1 MPLEKSFNLNNIQ
14 NRYPIWQGGMG
25 IGVSLTELASAV
37 GVEGGI
43 GTVSS
48 VSLDQLVRRRL
59 LAQGEKVE
67 DVAPGRMDVVEAVER
82 EIFDTKQKAGVTAIN
97 IMVALPS
104 SYEQSV
110 EGAIRGGV
118 DAIISGAG
126 PPFALPSI
134 VERIT
139 GTKDYETNLIPMI
152 ASAKGVNVICRKWNR
167 SGYRLPDAFV
177 LEGPLAGGHIG
188 WSYKQIDQAGS
199 DFYKKYDLFKE
210 LLPEVLDAANSDGR
224 SIPVIV
230 AGGIATHEDI
240 VYALDQ
246 GASAVQMGSRF
257 AMTKESGFTDK
268 VKQLIIDA
276 KVGDVVIADDTW
288 GSACGYP
295 FKYLKDSPLAKEKNG
310 SHFCI
315 CSTLKGAA
323 GLDNSSR
330 IGTKGFAES
339 CPERDVLIPGR
350 KCPALDNRNYAELV
364 TLGNRG
370 AEINEIISVK
380 DLMAELV
387 NNSN

>member
-1 MPLEKSFNLNNIQ
+1 
-14 NRYPIWQGGMG
+14 MG

-37 GVEGGI
+37 GIEGGI

-48 VSLDQLVRRRL
+48 VSLDQLVRNRL
-59 LAQGEKVE
+59 LAEGEKVE
-67 DVAPGRMDVVEAVER
+67 DVAPCRMGVVEAVER
-82 EIFDTKQKAGVTAIN
+82 ETSDTKQKAGVAAVN

-104 SYEQSV
+104 TYEQSV
-110 EGAIRGGV
+110 EGAIRGGA
-118 DAIISGAG
+118 DAIVSGAG
-126 PPFALPSI
+126 PPFALPGI
-134 VERIT
+134 AEKVT
-139 GTKDYETNLIPMI
+139 GTKDYEINLIPLVS
-152 ASAKGVNVICRKWNR
+152 SAKGVNVLCRKWNR
-167 SGYRLPDAFV
+167 LGYRLPDAFV

-188 WSYKQIDQAGS
+188 WSYKEIDQAGS
-199 DFYKKYDLFKE
+199 DFYKKFDLFKE

-230 AGGIATHEDI
+230 AGGISTHEDI
-240 VYALDQ
+240 VYALAQ

-268 VKQLIIDA
+268 VKQLVIDS
-276 KVGDVVIADDTW
+276 KIGDVVIADDTW

-310 SHFCI
+310 THFCI
-315 CSTLKGAA
+315 CSTLIGAA

-330 IGTKGFAES
+330 VGTKGFAES
-339 CPERDVLIPGR
+339 CPERYVLIPGR
-350 KCPALDNRNYAELV
+350 KCPAMDNRNYAELV

-370 AEINEIISVK
+370 AEINEVISVK

-387 NNSN
+387 NNSHR

>member
-25 IGVSLTELASAV
+25 IGVSLRELASAV
-37 GVEGGI
+37 GIEGGI

-48 VSLDQLVRRRL
+48 VALDQLVRRRL
-59 LAQGEKVE
+59 LAQGETVE
-67 DVAPGRMDVVEAVER
+67 DVSPGRMDVVEAVER
-82 EIFDTKQKAGVTAIN
+82 EVADTKQEAGVSAVN

-104 SYEQSV
+104 TYEQSV
-110 EGAIRGGV
+110 EGAIRGGA
-118 DAIISGAG
+118 DAIVSGAG
-126 PPFALPSI
+126 PPFALPRI
-134 VERIT
+134 VEDVT
-139 GTKDYETNLIPMI
+139 GTKDYEINLIPI
-152 ASAKGVNVICRKWNR
+152 VSSAKGVNVICKKWNR

-188 WSYKQIDQAGS
+188 WNYKQVDAAGS

-210 LLPEVLDAANSDGR
+210 LLPEVLDAANSNGR
-224 SIPVIV
+224 SIPIIV
-230 AGGIATHEDI
+230 AGGISTHEDI
-240 VYALDQ
+240 VYAIDQ

-257 AMTKESGFTDK
+257 AMTTESGFTDK
-268 VKQLIIDA
+268 VKQLILDS
-276 KVGDVVIADDTW
+276 KTGDVVIADDTW

-295 FKYLKDSPLAKEKNG
+295 FKYLKSSPLAKEKNG

-323 GLDNSSR
+323 GLDNTLLV
-330 IGTKGFAES
+330 GTKGFAKS
-339 CPERDVLIPGR
+339 CPERDVQVPGR
-350 KCPALDNRNYAELV
+350 RCPALDNQNYAPLI

-370 AEINEIISVK
+370 PEINKIISVK

-387 NNSN
+387 SSAN